1 MKPSDDLATI
11 RRFNKIDRQIAFTK
25 FLILVLGGLMLVLF
39 INADWFEENQEPVA
53 WCVVI
58 NPENN
63 IPIEL
68 KTPNYLLGETLFKA
82 NCTSCHKLYD
92 KLVGPG
98 LVQMVDKYEREWLY
112 EFIRDSQ
119 KMVQEGD
126 LDAVAVYNEYNG
138 SVMTAFP
145 RLTNHDIDA
154 ILEYIEAHR

>member
-11 RRFNKIDRQIAFTK
+11 RRFNQIDKQLVFTK
-25 FLILVLGGLMLVLF
+25 FLILVLGGLMLALF
-39 INADWFEENQEPVA
+39 VKADWFEEKQEPIP
-53 WCVVI
+53 WCGVVESVS
-58 NPENN
+58 PK
-63 IPIEL
+63 L

-82 NCTSCHKLYD
+82 NCTSCHKIHD
-92 KLVGPG
+92 KLVGPALVG
-98 LVQMVDKYEREWLY
+98 LVDKYEKKWLY